1 VAALVFVLVAKE
13 KPRLP
18 PDESACRERA
28 FMVEGLKH
36 ALKTSSFVRFLAIV
50 FVGMGIFNGV
60 TTWVEGIV
68 RPRGIGSA
76 QAGILGAVM
85 LGGGIIGAA
94 IIPIF
99 SDKATKR
106 KPYIVL
112 GLTGAIPGLVGLA
125 LAPGFGL
132 LTVSAFVLGFFLIA
146 VNPVGMQYA
155 AEVARPTPEGTS
167 NGLVT
172 LAGQIS
178 VLLVYAMEAINNVT
192 GTFTASLITVAVLL
206 GASAL
211 LATSLKENDA

>member
-1 VAALVFVLVAKE
+1 
-13 KPRLP
+13 
-18 PDESACRERA
+18 
-28 FMVEGLKH
+28 
-36 ALKTSSFVRFLAIV
+36 
-50 FVGMGIFNGV
+50 
-60 TTWVEGIV
+60 
-68 RPRGIGSA
+68 
-76 QAGILGAVM
+76 M

-178 VLLVYAMEAINNVT
+178 VSVSYTHLTLPTIYSV
-192 GTFTASLITVAVLL
+192 
-206 GASAL
+206 
-211 LATSLKENDA
+211 